1 MSSALQVVIK
11 LLEMSSALV
20 SYTTPLE
27 NLRPNIR
34 VTVQNFE
41 RFKQAL
47 LPANEV
53 IQTTVGKIRP
63 FGEKRLRILDLFNRV
78 VRLKYES
85 VERNLVQLQIFPL
98 LLDLFFNNFW
108 NNFLHEKIEKMISA
122 ILTDDCTQL
131 QIELIDKSKLVE
143 KILTAVQENEAQLLK
158 PKGIRRGYMG
168 YLTQIARKIQALA
181 DRNPQVAEFLSGNQH
196 WQNYIIRVH
205 PEGVIMKL
213 DGSDTGSVLIPDD
226 LIDTNPEDADAFPI
240 SSQYLLQ
247 QVSFPFVKTDWQ
259 IIKNEE
265 KLIIKH
271 TEGIQEALERV
282 NLAEEFY
289 KKMIN
294 EIDRL
299 LEYKN
304 LEYPY
309 Y

>member
-1 MSSALQVVIK
+1 VI
-11 LLEMSSALV
+11 L
-20 SYTTPLE
+20 
-27 NLRPNIR
+27 
-34 VTVQNFE
+34 
-41 RFKQAL
+41 
-47 LPANEV
+47 
-53 IQTTVGKIRP
+53 TTVGKIQP
-63 FGEKRLRILDLFNRV
+63 FGEKRLRILDLFQRV

-85 VERNLVQLQIFPL
+85 VERKLIQLQIFPL
-98 LLDLFFNNFW
+98 FLNLFFTNYW
-108 NNFLHEKIEKMISA
+108 NNFLHEKIEKMIST

-131 QIELIDKSKLVE
+131 QMELLNEFKLVE

-168 YLTQIARKIQALA
+168 YLTQITSNIQALA
-181 DRNPQVAEFLSGNQH
+181 ERNSEVAEFLSGNQD
-196 WQNYIIRVH
+196 WQNYITRVY

-213 DGSDTGSVLIPDD
+213 DGTDTGSVLIPDD
-226 LIDTNPEDADAFPI
+226 LIDTNPDDADPFPI
-240 SSQYLLQ
+240 SSEYLFQ

-265 KLIIKH
+265 KLKIKH
-271 TEGIQEALERV
+271 MEGIQEALERV
-282 NLAEEFY
+282 NRAEDVY
-289 KKMIN
+289 SKMIT